1 MDNVDITLGDFVE
14 LLKLHPELNM
24 PLQNIAL
31 KRMLDELTVKT
42 NGDMSKKN
50 KKEVESVS

>member
-31 KRMLDELTVKT
+31 KRMVDELTVKT
-42 NGDMSKKN
+42 NGDLSKK
-50 KKEVESVS
+50 KKEVEGVS

>member
-42 NGDMSKKN
+42 NGDMSRKN
-50 KKEVESVS
+50 KKEAESVS

>member
-50 KKEVESVS
+50 KKEAESVS